1 MMEPVIED
9 LILPCVV
16 LWFSFFY
23 FFFFL
28 IPSFAIA
35 PEYEIASVSPAGD
48 CGHTLT
54 TLGIS
59 ADSSVAS
66 PLIFSSLM
74 GTL

>member
-1 MMEPVIED
+1 MEPVIQD

-16 LWFSFFY
+16 VWFSFFF

-28 IPSFAIA
+28 IPYFAIA
-35 PEYEIASVSPAGD
+35 PEYEIASGFSGSELGGD

-59 ADSSVAS
+59 TDSSCS
-66 PLIFSSLM
+66 LTTIF
-74 GTL
+74 